1 MCYGCRVAPGGA
13 DPSHKAPSHM
23 HSVAILALDGVV
35 PFDLGIACEVFGTAR
50 LANDAAAYRVEVC
63 GASERVRSQ
72 SFAIEVPHGLR
83 RVERADTVVV
93 PGIYDPGR
101 AVDGAVLDAIRASWA
116 GGARLVSICSGAFVL
131 AETGLLDGRR
141 ATTHWRGAAD
151 FARRFPAVEL
161 DPAVLFVDEG
171 RIVTS
176 AGASAG
182 MDMCLHLIARDH
194 GQAAAAHSARLAV
207 APLRRDGGQAQFIP
221 HAPPRTTDSLAPL
234 LEWMLANLDKRLDV
248 EGLASRAATSPRT
261 FARRFRQQTGTTP
274 LQWIL
279 TARVNR
285 AQERLE
291 TGDESVEE
299 VAKLAG
305 FEAPVTFRT
314 RFQQIVGLSP
324 AAYRR
329 RFRSGEALRS
339 EPNLG
344 GRRPRGCNP
353 PAKAC
358 L

>member
-1 MCYGCRVAPGGA
+1 
-13 DPSHKAPSHM
+13 M
-23 HSVAILALDGVV
+23 HSVVVLALDGVV

-50 LANDAAAYRVEVC
+50 LADDAAAYRVEVC

-72 SFAIEVPHGLR
+72 GFSIEVPHGLDR
-83 RVERADTVVV
+83 IEKADTVVV

-101 AVDGAVLDAIRASWA
+101 AADGAVLDAIRAAWTA
-116 GGARLVSICSGAFVL
+116 GARLVSICSGAFVL
-131 AETGLLDGRR
+131 AQTGLLDGRR

-182 MDMCLHLIARDH
+182 MDMCLHLIACDH
-194 GQAAAAHSARLAV
+194 GQAVAAHSARLAV
-207 APLRRDGGQAQFIP
+207 APLQRDGGQAQFIP
-221 HAPPRTTDSLAPL
+221 HDPPRTTDSLAPL
-234 LEWMLANLDKRLDV
+234 LDWMLANLDKRLDV
-248 EGLASRAATSPRT
+248 EGLASRAAMSPRT

-279 TARVNR
+279 AARIHR

-291 TGDESVEE
+291 TGDESIEE
-299 VAKLAG
+299 IAKLAG

-329 RFRSGEALRS
+329 RFRSGTSPRC
-339 EPNLG
+339 EPNLQERRTSLPAI
-344 GRRPRGCNP
+344 GRN
-353 PAKAC
+353 
-358 L
+358 

>member
-1 MCYGCRVAPGGA
+1 
-13 DPSHKAPSHM
+13 M
-23 HSVAILALDGVV
+23 HSVAVLALDGVV

-50 LANDAAAYRVEVC
+50 LADDAAAYRVEVC
-63 GASERVRSQ
+63 GASARVRSQ
-72 SFAIEVPHGLR
+72 GFSIEVAHDLR
-83 RVERADTVVV
+83 RVERADTVIV

-101 AVDGAVLDAIRASWA
+101 AVDEAVLDAIRGAWA
-116 GGARLVSICSGAFVL
+116 AGARLVSICTGAFVF
-131 AETGLLDGRR
+131 AQTGLLDGRR

-171 RIVTS
+171 RVATS

-207 APLRRDGGQAQFIP
+207 APLQRDGGQAQYIP
-221 HAPPRTTDSLAPL
+221 HDPPRTTDSLAPL
-234 LEWMLANLDKRLDV
+234 LDWMLANLDKRIDV
-248 EGLASRAATSPRT
+248 ERLAARAATRPRT
-261 FARRFRQQTGTTP
+261 FARRFRQQTGRTP

-279 TARVNR
+279 AARVHR

-291 TGDESVEE
+291 MGNESIEE
-299 VAKLAG
+299 IAKMTG

-329 RFRSGEALRS
+329 RFRSGEPFMS
-339 EPNLG
+339 GPKFET
-344 GRRPRGCNP
+344 RR
-353 PAKAC
+353 
-358 L
+358 